1 MTDRAGHRE
10 PRLHIRPG
18 MDVYSAYQNQ
28 YLGSVVRVWRGT
40 DAALFA
46 GTPSRDA
53 SKSLAAGNA
62 PMVHEE
68 GNVVGHAEHRGNRI
82 LGEDLGPF
90 PTSTAGNTGPLNQSA
105 EHEFATGRA
114 DPLANVR
121 YFAVRPG
128 RINLG
133 LLTRPFYVPT
143 SAIHSLSM
151 ERVVL
156 DVQRE
161 QMPAAW
167 RDKPGIV
174 LK

>member
-1 MTDRAGHRE
+1 MTETTGTGHRE

-28 YLGSVVRVWRGT
+28 YLGSVVRVWQGT
-40 DAALFA
+40 GAASSA
-46 GTPSRDA
+46 GQPSRDA
-53 SKSLAAGNA
+53 GNTLAAGNA

-68 GNVVGHAEHRGNRI
+68 GNVVGHAEHRGNRV

-90 PTSTAGNTGPLNQSA
+90 PTSAAGNSGPLNQSA
-105 EHEFATGRA
+105 EHEFGTGRA

-133 LLTRPFYVPT
+133 LLTKPFYVPT

-161 QMPAAW
+161 QMPAQW
-167 RDKPGIV
+167 KRRPE
-174 LK
+174 

>member
-1 MTDRAGHRE
+1 MTEYTRTGPRE

-28 YLGSVVRVWRGT
+28 YLGSVVRVWQGRG
-40 DAALFA
+40 AASSA
-46 GTPSRDA
+46 GTPSRD
-53 SKSLAAGNA
+53 SGNTLAAGNA

-68 GNVVGHAEHRGNRI
+68 GNVVGHAEYRGNRV

-90 PTSTAGNTGPLNQSA
+90 PTGAAGNSGPLNQSA
-105 EHEFATGRA
+105 GHEFATGRA

-161 QMPAAW
+161 EMPAAW
-167 RDKPGIV
+167 KRRPT
-174 LK
+174 